1 MELLTAGIMKK
12 TALPGLLALALLS
25 LVACSKEKESV
36 PATYPSEVTITAIR
50 DEAAT
55 RTEVQSNGTSVWW
68 SPEDRIDV
76 FCGPG
81 DTPAV
86 FTGQNKEASATATF
100 KGELALEQG
109 KSIYGIYPSSEYS
122 KVDASGNIKVLL
134 PAYQN
139 AMTGTFGPD
148 IFPAVA
154 VSESTTLSFRS
165 VAGGIKF
172 SVADE
177 NVAAVVIR
185 GNHGEVL
192 AGVAT
197 VNPTTGVL
205 TADEIE
211 NPQFDITVYAPE
223 GGFKKGE
230 SYYAIMLPVKLTDG
244 LVFTL
249 RYGPSSAEQIKVAKS
264 LEVKRGVIGKVGEL
278 SVRKELDIET
288 VWAVFS
294 TSGAA
299 WNEYFGGAAN
309 SDRNI
314 AMDDEYVYVAEAPVE
329 TDVTSTKL
337 WAISIS
343 DHRDV
348 KLVNTEGVSGGPKA
362 LACPRVIKN
371 TDASVNGGKDVLVC
385 SNLTRGGEDPKLYMW
400 INGIDHAP
408 KVVTL
413 TTWATGAW
421 YGDTFTVSGTLQ
433 HGILFFDK
441 TGGDANG
448 VVTFNL
454 AGVPGDKL
462 FLLKRIAFNGA
473 LGSHDGVCAY
483 YPFPDNDNAGVYS
496 PGRGVESRGYYATFT
511 GDLWSEGNAAYT
523 PTLTKLDYAE
533 GRNGYILG
541 YNYLE
546 WEGKRYVIYGK
557 QPDRSE
563 GYVYVLE
570 GDASQE
576 WLDLMNTAP
585 VKFRRDLVVEGNP
598 RESGSTSMDVTA
610 RVINGELYFAAQK
623 QNVACGLYKL
633 VFK

>member
-1 MELLTAGIMKK
+1 MKK
-12 TALPGLLALALLS
+12 TSYPGIVALVLLS
-25 LVACSKEKESV
+25 MASCSKEARFAEPSPSSV
-36 PATYPSEVTITAIR
+36 VTITATR
-50 DEAAT
+50 DDSAS
-55 RTEVQSNGTSVWW
+55 RTVVQSNGSSVWW

-76 FCGPG
+76 FSGPG
-81 DTPAV
+81 ETPAV
-86 FTGQNKEASATATF
+86 FTGQNKEAAATASFQGT
-100 KGELALEQG
+100 LALREG
-109 KSIYGIYPSSEYS
+109 ERLYGIYPSSANS
-122 KVDASGNIKVLL
+122 KVDANGNVKVQL
-134 PAYQN
+134 PSYQQ
-139 AMTGTFGPD
+139 AVAGTFGPD

-154 VSESTTLSFRS
+154 VSDNTTLSFRS

-172 SVADE
+172 SIEDE
-177 NVAAVVIR
+177 TVTAVVIR
-185 GNHGEVL
+185 GNRGEVL
-192 AGVAT
+192 AGTAT
-197 VNPTTGVL
+197 VNPEDGTL
-205 TADEIE
+205 TDDEIE
-211 NPQFDITVYAPE
+211 NPQWDIVVSAPE

-230 SYYAIMLPVKLTDG
+230 SYYAIMLPVKLAGG
-244 LVFTL
+244 LVFAL
-249 RYGPSSAEQIKVAKS
+249 RYGPSSSEQINVEKS

-433 HGILFFDK
+433 DGILFFDK

-454 AGVPGDKL
+454 AGLPGDKL

-483 YPFPDNDNAGVYS
+483 YPFPSNDNAGIYS

-511 GDLWSEGNAAYT
+511 GDLKSDGNAAYT
-523 PTLTKLDYAE
+523 PTLTKLDYTE
-533 GRNGYILG
+533 GRNGYVLG

-546 WEGKRYVIYGK
+546 WKGKRYVIYGK
-557 QPDRSE
+557 QPSRAE

-570 GDASQE
+570 GDASQD
-576 WLDLMNTAP
+576 WLDIINTAP
-585 VKFRRDLVVEGNP
+585 VKFRRDLVVDGNP

-610 RVINGELYFAAQK
+610 RIINGELYFAAQK

-633 VFK
+633 VYK